1 MNEAQYQELT
11 QRIELLNF
19 QLTLQNR
26 KMTATIVLILIM
38 VLVVAMEEWRGG
50 STNVMT
56 LVTMGA
62 NVGELV
68 HRGQYSRLFSSVFL
82 HAGFMHL
89 FFNCYV
95 LYALGGFF
103 NRILGNLQFLFIFLI
118 SGLTGSLASTFIGH
132 SKVSVGSSGAIWGL
146 FGASIILAFLPNKLL
161 PLPVRLSL
169 RKTTL
174 INLVINLGVSLL
186 PMVDMWAHLGG
197 GLGGIL
203 ATSVIVIE
211 PRFTVGKIVK
221 LSFIAFVVVVFSVLY
236 AMSFRSI
243 IF

>member
-11 QRIELLNF
+11 RRIELLNF

-26 KMTATIVLILIM
+26 KMTMTIVLILMM
-38 VLVVAMEEWRGG
+38 VGVMGIEEWRGG
-50 STNVMT
+50 STNIMT

-62 NVGELV
+62 NVGQMV
-68 HRGQYSRLFSSVFL
+68 KKGDYFRLFSSVFL
-82 HAGFMHL
+82 HAGFLHL

-118 SGLTGSLASTFIGH
+118 SGLSGSLASTFIGQ

-161 PLPVRLSL
+161 PLEVRLSL

-174 INLVINLGVSLL
+174 INLLINMGVSLL
-186 PMVDMWAHLGG
+186 PMVDMWAHFGG
-197 GLGGIL
+197 GLGGIV
-203 ATSVIVIE
+203 ATGMIVIE
-211 PRFTVGKIVK
+211 PRHLVGKIIK
-221 LSFIAFVVVVFSVLY
+221 KSVLWLVVGVLIVFY
-236 AMSFRSI
+236 ALSFRSI
-243 IF
+243 LF